1 MTQITNEMDER
12 LHGLLDRLRT
22 VPALDPHIA
31 AQERAKFLAQ
41 VENLHLAVSPKTRE
55 RHIEW
60 IDKIKLTFQRKESSP
75 MISTL
80 LSLVLAISFLFG
92 GSGATVFAAQTSQ
105 PNQPLY
111 AVKTWSEQV
120 RLGLEYSPQAK
131 LGLIL
136 TFTNRRMAE
145 ISGLLTAGKTVPAE
159 VIERFQ
165 EELNQ
170 ALQLCGGME
179 DFQMVKA
186 LEQIRRQAETQAQ
199 AMSAWTNGG
208 AAQLDPA
215 LAQLQDRL
223 REQARL
229 AALGETDPDAFRLQI
244 RDRESDRLK
253 TQLHTPQ
260 PTQTNAASQTPTVTP
275 AGDNNSYGPGPF
287 VGQPT
292 NAPGG
297 YSFGSGPTPT
307 GSESGGYG
315 PGPQAG
321 TATCTPVSDGTGPG
335 PGPKPTSSGS
345 GDPGPGTQNP
355 PATPEP
361 PGGSGSGSQATPHGN
376 GNPNTGQPTTSNGN
390 GGMP

>member
-1 MTQITNEMDER
+1 MTQITNEIDER

-22 VPALDPHIA
+22 VPALDPQIA
-31 AQERAKFLAQ
+31 AQERANFLAQ
-41 VENLHLAVSPKTRE
+41 VEHLAVSPKTRE

-92 GSGATVFAAQTSQ
+92 GTGATVFAVQTSQ
-105 PNQPLY
+105 PDQPLY
-111 AVKTWSEQV
+111 AVKTWSEQAHL
-120 RLGLEYSPQAK
+120 RLEVSPQAK
-131 LGLIL
+131 LGLVL

-145 ISGLLTAGKTVPAE
+145 ISGLITTGKPVPTE
-159 VIERFQ
+159 VIGRFQ

-170 ALQLCGGME
+170 ALQLCAGLE
-179 DFQMVKA
+179 DPQMVKA
-186 LEQIRRQAETQAQ
+186 LEQIRRQAETQSQ
-199 AMSAWTNGG
+199 VMSAWTNGG

-215 LAQLQDRL
+215 LAQLRDRL

-244 RDRESDRLK
+244 RDRQSDRLK
-253 TQLHTPQ
+253 IQLHTPQ
-260 PTQTNAASQTPTVTP
+260 PTQTNAAGQTPTVTP
-275 AGDNNSYGPGPF
+275 TGDNNSYGPGPF

-292 NAPGG
+292 SAPGG
-297 YSFGSGPTPT
+297 YNYGPGPNTTNAGSA
-307 GSESGGYG
+307 GYG

-345 GDPGPGTQNP
+345 GGPGPGPQNP

-361 PGGSGSGSQATPHGN
+361 PGGSGSGGQVTPQGN
-376 GNPNTGQPTTSNGN
+376 GSSSVGQTTTSTGN
-390 GGMP
+390 GGRP